1 MARGP
6 REAGSHLVTVEAQLV
21 PTESRNIGAVDFGG
35 VWDDMTSAFPG
46 VEALVFSAAA
56 GPSAGAPIALQLSH
70 PDQETLRQASED
82 LTLILQGFDELT
94 SVQNSY
100 SSGKPQLDFH
110 LRDEGVQQGLSSRE
124 IGQQIR
130 SSFFG
135 AEAFREQ
142 RGRDEVKV
150 MVRLPQEERASTFD
164 LEALEV
170 RTQEGGYIPL
180 RYVADA
186 ELGQSPT
193 SITRESGRPVL
204 DVTAQLDPKVPSAQ
218 RVLDGLKQTHI
229 PTLLEQYPGLEV
241 NFVGEQRDQAET
253 YASLGQ
259 NTLLSL
265 FVIYGLLAVPF
276 RSWLQPAL
284 IMTAIPFGFVGA
296 IWGHVIMDYKL
307 SMSSALGLVALTGV
321 VVNDSL
327 VLLDAARIRIAEGA
341 TSLDAIVDAAQ
352 RRFRPILLTSLTTFF
367 GLAPMI
373 FETDL
378 QAQFLIPMAISL
390 GFGVLFVTVVVLL
403 ILPCFYLIM
412 HDFVSFF
419 GRNSQGGN
427 GQQSRSELATI
438 AVSPR
443 QETAQAG

>member
-1 MARGP
+1 MW
-6 REAGSHLVTVEAQLV
+6 QM
-21 PTESRNIGAVDFGG
+21 RN
-35 VWDDMTSAFPG
+35 
-46 VEALVFSAAA
+46 
-56 GPSAGAPIALQLSH
+56 
-70 PDQETLRQASED
+70 
-82 LTLILQGFDELT
+82 
-94 SVQNSY
+94 
-100 SSGKPQLDFH
+100 
-110 LRDEGVQQGLSSRE
+110 
-124 IGQQIR
+124 
-130 SSFFG
+130 
-135 AEAFREQ
+135 
-142 RGRDEVKV
+142 
-150 MVRLPQEERASTFD
+150 
-164 LEALEV
+164 
-170 RTQEGGYIPL
+170 
-180 RYVADA
+180 
-186 ELGQSPT
+186 LGQSPT